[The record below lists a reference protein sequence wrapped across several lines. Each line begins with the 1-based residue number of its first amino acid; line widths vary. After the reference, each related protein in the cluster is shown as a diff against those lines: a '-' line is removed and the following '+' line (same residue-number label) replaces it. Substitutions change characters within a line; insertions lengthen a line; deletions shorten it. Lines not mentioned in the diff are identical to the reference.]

1 MWGSQPSSTA
11 LTKSQAAAEHFP
23 FCTIDPNESRVPIP
37 HERCDFLC
45 QFRGAARTLCAE
57 SRAGVA
63 DEGRQGLRRSSGR
76 RTKRREEDYGR
87 GGRAGKGPEMLRRLE
102 DFTHCLV

>member
-1 MWGSQPSSTA
+1 MRQEDMILSANHFKVKHQHLAPCTFSRLGSQPSSTA

-45 QFRGAARTLCAE
+45 QFRGACQQRG
-57 SRAGVA
+57 AGLSNLPYDA
-63 DEGRQGLRRSSGR
+63 
-76 RTKRREEDYGR
+76 
-87 GGRAGKGPEMLRRLE
+87 
-102 DFTHCLV
+102 